1 MEDADLADGDLLS
14 NKVEINL
21 HMLDALMLNEV
32 GEEVDDA
39 DVVTVDQRAL
49 RQQTLELMEQLPQ
62 PSSLNHTIGDNMV
75 LGLRG
80 GTGDDSLPFGRPGHQ
95 IGPQEDRVA

>member
-21 HMLDALMLNEV
+21 HMLDALMLNGV

-39 DVVTVDQRAL
+39 DVVTVDQRAP
-49 RQQTLELMEQLPQ
+49 RQQTLELMEQLP
-62 PSSLNHTIGDNMV
+62 
-75 LGLRG
+75 
-80 GTGDDSLPFGRPGHQ
+80 
-95 IGPQEDRVA
+95 